1 MKILPAID
9 IKDGKCVRLVKG
21 DFSRSTTYNNSP
33 IKQAEEFKNLGF
45 DFLHIID
52 LDGASEGYRI
62 NIDIVDQII
71 QNFGLKV
78 QLGGGIREINDIK
91 KLLDKGVER
100 VVLGTAIIENRDFLS
115 SVLTNFNQKNL
126 TFALDFRM
134 FNKCPL
140 ISTRGWSHQTEINLF
155 DFIKNFNLKN
165 ILATDINLDGILKGP
180 NIEIYKKITDLS
192 PSSNIIGS
200 GGISCIDDVNRLSK
214 INISECIVGK
224 AIYEKKID
232 LMDLSNVN

>member
-1 MKILPAID
+1 MLSLI
-9 IKDGKCVRLVKG
+9 
-21 DFSRSTTYNNSP
+21 
-33 IKQAEEFKNLGF
+33 
-45 DFLHIID
+45 FL
-52 LDGASEGYRI
+52 LS
-62 NIDIVDQII
+62 
-71 QNFGLKV
+71 
-78 QLGGGIREINDIK
+78 REIITKTKLK
-91 KLLDKGVER
+91 KDYASDSQTITILDKGVER

-115 SVLTNFNQKNL
+115 SVLTNFNPKNL
-126 TFALDFRM
+126 TFALDFRVV
-134 FNKCPL
+134 NKCPL

-200 GGISCIDDVNRLSK
+200 GGISCIDDINRLSK